1 MFANVAGAYLW
12 GWTAVGAALEI
23 IFQILPVALGLR
35 STIDAG
41 LARVFFSWTLHA
53 IVYFW
58 LIPTYI
64 AYYTIF
70 PRAIGGRLYS
80 DAMARIAFILFVVVA
95 MPIGVH
101 HLFADPQ
108 VGAGFKFMHSV
119 FTGLVALP
127 TLLTV
132 FTICASAEIASRLRG
147 GRGAFGWV
155 SALPWQNP
163 IMLATALSLV
173 MLGFG
178 GAGGLINMSYQ
189 LDASIHNTQWITG
202 HFHLIF
208 GGAIV
213 IMYFAIAYDLW
224 PHLTGRALESFGL
237 MRTQLWLWF
246 IGMIVTT
253 FPWHYVGI
261 LGMPR
266 RMAFYD
272 YANPAISPQA
282 FSVSMSAIGGFIL
295 LVSGILFLTVLVR
308 GQRSAAQRG
317 GRLPVRRALAHAGAD
332 PGRAEQLWA
341 VACADD
347 RPHRRQL
354 RLSDRAIDGAEG
366 NQRARGLCRS
376 EPMSEQPLFSL
387 RNPWFSA
394 SVGVTAAIAVL
405 AAFAGLIWLPL
416 AQPDLKLSGIWDAIC
431 SAAGVPRASSQAD
444 AIQPDFKTS
453 NVVMT
458 SEMLTRHDQVSI
470 GRGAT
475 LAQRCAI
482 CHGPQG
488 VSDANSPNLAGQF
501 AAVTYKE
508 LNDFKTGARVN
519 VVMSPFAANLSNQDM
534 LDIAAYYAYLPRVPS
549 NKLDPALAAPAIVT
563 IGAPM
568 RNIAP
573 CGSCHG
579 DIDNKAGSPW
589 LGGQS
594 AVYIKAQL
602 QAFAAGTRRNDI
614 SQQMRNIA
622 RQMTAEEIDAGR
634 PLLRSPAV
642 TGGRAWPAP

>member
-1 MFANVAGAYLW
+1 
-12 GWTAVGAALEI
+12 
-23 IFQILPVALGLR
+23 
-35 STIDAG
+35 
-41 LARVFFSWTLHA
+41 
-53 IVYFW
+53 
-58 LIPTYI
+58 
-64 AYYTIF
+64 
-70 PRAIGGRLYS
+70 
-80 DAMARIAFILFVVVA
+80 
-95 MPIGVH
+95 
-101 HLFADPQ
+101 
-108 VGAGFKFMHSV
+108 
-119 FTGLVALP
+119 
-127 TLLTV
+127 
-132 FTICASAEIASRLRG
+132 
-147 GRGAFGWV
+147 
-155 SALPWQNP
+155 
-163 IMLATALSLV
+163 
-173 MLGFG
+173 
-178 GAGGLINMSYQ
+178 
-189 LDASIHNTQWITG
+189 
-202 HFHLIF
+202 
-208 GGAIV
+208 
-213 IMYFAIAYDLW
+213 MYFAIAYDLW

-295 LVSGILFLTVLVR
+295 LISGILFLTVLVR
-308 GQRSAAQRG
+308 GQRRREQRG
-317 GRLPVRRALAHAGAD
+317 GGLPVCRALAHAGAD

-347 RPHRRQL
+347 RAHRRQL
-354 RLSDRAIDGAEG
+354 RLSDRAVDGAEG

-394 SVGVTAAIAVL
+394 SVGVTVAIAVL

-431 SAAGVPRASSQAD
+431 SAAGVPRVSKQAD

-508 LNDFKTGARVN
+508 LVDFKTGARVN
-519 VVMSPFAANLSNQDM
+519 VVMSSFVTNLSNQDM
-534 LDIAAYYAYLPRVPS
+534 LDVAAYYAYLPRVPS
-549 NKLDPALAAPAIVT
+549 HKLDPAMAAPAIVT

-622 RQMTAEEIDAGR
+622 RQMTAEEIDQVAR
-634 PLLRSPAV
+634 YYEAQP
-642 TGGRAWPAP
+642 